1 MAELSN
7 IINKTIITQDFI
19 NTPITQDIINNIM
32 KTQNIIKNTIITDNV
47 NTRTKLLITLI
58 ISAQPEFL

>member
-32 KTQNIIKNTIITDNV
+32 KTQNIIKNTIITDND
-47 NTRTKLLITLI
+47 NTRTKLSITLI
-58 ISAQPEFL
+58 ILAQPEFL